1 MPLRNRKTEGQQSS
15 RPITRKSRPATSRNR
30 TGAAAVPPANASS
43 ASISLSESESDIERV
58 SQKANALLGCF
69 LSFKNHNDDASTE
82 SISRDSSVIPTKR
95 PAEPNETS
103 TASERSKKRDDHSSR
118 IKDRAQT
125 QSESPTSQIASSSL
139 YPVVEIPGRIPQP
152 IELPADR
159 HISNTSTRLKR
170 RNTKRIAR
178 EESPFSD
185 YIEAP
190 IPPASRSSR
199 RRKGALKYYGR
210 TPRGCSPQN
219 QNEENYLVSKPLSPP
234 PSSSLSSVSEPLNG
248 SGRVCYR
255 SATHIVVREPLVDIA
270 PEYAPYC
277 SLEERK
283 DLESLLKTKKHTNTS
298 CEGTLLHADLC
309 MNELNVLYRFMRS
322 EEKTRNEGCIQVLI
336 TEYTRQL
343 FGCGKIEGLL
353 ERLATLHEVKL
364 VLSRYTVDIQEFLL
378 GCRNCEMAQQ
388 IKSVKHLITICRFL
402 KEKFLVSALVVKND
416 INTHLKAL
424 LQKVD
429 EQKLRAVAQ
438 EIKILGRRA
447 SHAFRAFLI
456 DAKNGW
462 LSTSPSTLRAYPS
475 KPYEHLQPYDTANV
489 LSHIR
494 ARELG
499 YRVYRGKSSI
509 YQTLA
514 KSANEN
520 WEHWKS
526 WKGASQDVVVLEWSP
541 DGTRFVAGSA
551 TSCSPGNMMYNRRN
565 NLVVGDLA
573 INSLKELPDHRM
585 PRALFDPTRADE
597 GESGNDSQLYT
608 SISAVAWSNDGT
620 RMFSSSYDRTVKV
633 WDTSSHENTKC
644 ITTLR
649 HPGKV
654 LVMALSKVDN
664 SRLATGSD
672 RENSFLLWHVEQE
685 YGLALS
691 SSLEIH
697 LRHKKLMTP
706 TSLAWGVN
714 SYTKDLLAAG
724 MSLPD
729 NTDMHGV
736 PPVGGHLTL
745 WRMEEAGVTQVN
757 VMPNSQNVFDISWH
771 PTSRL
776 FAAGIAACGRSK
788 GLGSD
793 IRSMVNVYDPLRGK
807 RDIVSYD
814 CPGIDIND
822 VTFCPFNEN
831 YISAGCTDGTTY
843 VWDWR
848 NPDKILH
855 KLKHGLPIREQDV
868 GVQLALWGDQP
879 NRFYTGS
886 SDGCVKLWNIMAAT
900 EDVFV
905 RDIVNLGTDITSGS
919 LSSDK
924 TTMLIGDTGGS
935 IHILSTSSPQNE
947 DKSMRFEHAGDELAG
962 NLDSAASAANA
973 LIESGQIVRHEKF
986 GPGKGPNYS
995 GPYAA
1000 WARPPDTPADQLAT
1014 TPLTMQVRMQQLYG
1028 SVAMRRKYLDD
1039 TTYNHVR
1046 TQIQLAK
1053 YRNKKTYCAVP
1064 GSSSNI
1070 TTEESSS

>member
-1 MPLRNRKTEGQQSS
+1 MPLRNRKTEGQKSS
-15 RPITRKSRPATSRNR
+15 RPIVRKTRPATSRNS
-30 TGAAAVPPANASS
+30 TGAAAVPPENASS

-58 SQKANALLGCF
+58 SQKANALLGSF
-69 LSFKNHNDDASTE
+69 LSFRNHNNDASTE
-82 SISRDSSVIPTKR
+82 SISRDSPVIPTKR
-95 PAEPNETS
+95 QAESIETS
-103 TASERSKKRDDHSSR
+103 TASGGSRKRDDHSSR
-118 IKDRAQT
+118 IYNRAQT
-125 QSESPTSQIASSSL
+125 QSESPPSQIATSSL
-139 YPVVEIPGRIPQP
+139 HPGVEIPDGTPQTTG
-152 IELPADR
+152 LPADR
-159 HISNTSTRLKR
+159 HISHPSTRLKR
-170 RNTKRIAR
+170 RNTKRIKR
-178 EESPFSD
+178 ENSPFSD
-185 YIEAP
+185 FIEAP
-190 IPPASRSSR
+190 IPPASRSL
-199 RRKGALKYYGR
+199 RRKKAPLKYYGR
-210 TPRGCSPQN
+210 TPGDCSPQN
-219 QNEENYLVSKPLSPP
+219 QNEENCLVSKPLSPP
-234 PSSSLSSVSEPLNG
+234 PSSLNSVSEPLNG

-255 SATHIVVREPLVDIA
+255 SATHIVVKEPLDDFA
-270 PEYAPYC
+270 SEYAPYC
-277 SLEERK
+277 SLKERK
-283 DLESLLKTKKHTNTS
+283 DLESLLKTKKHTNIS

-309 MNELNVLYRFMRS
+309 MNELNALYRYMRS
-322 EEKTRNEGCIQVLI
+322 GEKTRNEGCIQDLI
-336 TEYTRQL
+336 TEYTQQL
-343 FGCGKIEGLL
+343 FGCGEIGGLL
-353 ERLATLHEVKL
+353 QRLATFHEVKL
-364 VLSRYTVDIQEFLL
+364 VLSRYTVDIHEFLL

-388 IKSVKHLITICRFL
+388 IKSTKHLVTVCRFL
-402 KEKFLVSALVVKND
+402 KEKFLVSALVVNND
-416 INTHLKAL
+416 INAHLKAL
-424 LQKVD
+424 LQQVD
-429 EQKLRAVAQ
+429 EQKLREVAQ
-438 EIKILGRRA
+438 EIEIIGRRD
-447 SHAFRAFLI
+447 SHGFRAFLT

-462 LSTSPSTLRAYPS
+462 LSTSPSIIRAYPS

-509 YQTLA
+509 YRTLV

-526 WKGASQDVVVLEWSP
+526 WKGASQDVVALEWSP
-541 DGTRFVAGSA
+541 DSTRFVAGSA

-573 INSLKELPDHRM
+573 INRLKELPDHRM
-585 PRALFDPTRADE
+585 PRALFDPTRANE
-597 GESGNDSQLYT
+597 GGSRNDSQLYT

-633 WDTSSHENTKC
+633 WDASSHQDTRC

-685 YGLALS
+685 YGLAIS
-691 SSLEIH
+691 SSLEIY

-714 SYTKDLLAAG
+714 CHTKDLLAAG

-729 NTDMHGV
+729 DTDMHGN
-736 PPVGGHLTL
+736 PPIGGHLAL
-745 WRMEEAGVTQVN
+745 WRMEEAGVSQVN

-771 PTSRL
+771 PTSSL

-855 KLKHGLPIREQDV
+855 KLKHGPPIREQDV

-905 RDIVNLGTDITSGS
+905 RDIANLGTDITSGA
-919 LSSDK
+919 LSPDK

-935 IHILSTSSPQNE
+935 IHILSTSSPQND
-947 DKSMRFEHAGDELAG
+947 DKSMLFEHAEDELAS
-962 NLDSAASAANA
+962 NPDSAVSAAKA
-973 LIESGQIVRHEKF
+973 LIESGQIVRHDKF
-986 GPGKGPNYS
+986 GPGKGPKYS

-1028 SVAMRRKYLDD
+1028 SATKRRKYLDD

-1053 YRNKKTYCAVP
+1053 YRNQKTYCAVS
-1064 GSSSNI
+1064 GGSSNI
-1070 TTEESSS
+1070 TAEENSS